1 MRDGLRAKMFG
12 HPYRGRWAA
21 IATMHGKERAIAPVL
36 CRWFG
41 MTISTAPGVDTD
53 ALGTFT
59 GEIARSGTMLDAA
72 RAKALL
78 AISRTGAPVGI
89 GSEGAFGPDPDL
101 PFVAS
106 GRELLLLRDS
116 ATGHEIVVFRRT
128 RTNYDHVTIA
138 PDDPIDAFLSR
149 VGFPDHAV
157 VVRAEPRDGQMP
169 AKGLRDREQVD
180 AALQYVFAR
189 VGRAAIET
197 DMRAHFNPTR
207 MNSIG
212 RLARALAVRTA
223 RCCPSCGTPG
233 FGLVDVARGLPC
245 GECGAPTRQIRAEI
259 HGCSACV
266 TRVLRRERAAALYS
280 DPTWCQICN
289 P

>member
-1 MRDGLRAKMFG
+1 MRRGLPGTMLE
-12 HPYRGRWAA
+12 HPYRDRWAA

-36 CRWFG
+36 GRWFG
-41 MTISTAPGVDTD
+41 MTISTVPGVDTD

-78 AISRTGAPVGI
+78 AISRTGAPIGI

-138 PDDPIDAFLSR
+138 PGDPIEAFLAR
-149 VGFPDHAV
+149 IGFPDHAV
-157 VVRAEPRDGQMP
+157 VVRAEPRDGRAP
-169 AKGLRDREQVD
+169 AKGLRDRKQLD
-180 AALQYVFAR
+180 AALGDVFAR
-189 VGRAAIET
+189 AGRAALET
-197 DMRAHFNPTR
+197 DMRAHLNPTR
-207 MNSIG
+207 MNSIA
-212 RLARALAVRTA
+212 RLARGLAVRTA
-223 RCCPSCGTPG
+223 RCCPSCGAPG
-233 FGLVDVARGLPC
+233 FGLVDVERGLPC
-245 GECGAPTRQIRAEI
+245 AECGAPTRRIRAEI

-266 TRVLRRERAAALYS
+266 TRVLRRERAAALYA